1 MSTVPKNE
9 PPSEVTSKM
18 ILLVED
24 NPSARVALEA
34 LLDAL
39 GYRVLAAGDAAE
51 AERVFAKHAEEIDL
65 LVSDLLLPHANGVEL
80 YDRLKQQKPGLPCV
94 LMSGYALEED
104 SERLR
109 EHGIRHWIQKPF
121 GMDSMQA
128 IAESALNDV

>member
-1 MSTVPKNE
+1 MSTVPQNTA
-9 PPSEVTSKM
+9 PSGAGSKT

-24 NPSARVALEA
+24 NPSARVAMET

-51 AERVFAKHAEEIDL
+51 AERVFAKHLEAVDL
-65 LVSDLLLPHANGVEL
+65 LLSDLLLPHANGTEL

-94 LMSGYALEED
+94 LMSGYPLEED

-109 EHGIRHWIQKPF
+109 RHGIRYWIQKPF

-128 IAESALNDV
+128 IVESALSEV